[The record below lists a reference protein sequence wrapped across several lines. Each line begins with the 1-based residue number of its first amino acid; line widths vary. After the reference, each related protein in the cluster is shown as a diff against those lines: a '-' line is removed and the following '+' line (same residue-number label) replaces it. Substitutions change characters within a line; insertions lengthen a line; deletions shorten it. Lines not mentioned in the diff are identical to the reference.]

1 MSSTGSGYDSS
12 CGTFSPDG
20 RIFQVE
26 YAQKAVENSGTAIG
40 IKCSDGIV
48 IAVGKSQASKMLV
61 AGSNRRIFG
70 IDAHAGIAV
79 TGYAADGRQ
88 LVNRAREEAQS
99 YRDTYG
105 HKIIPSVLNNRLSL
119 YMHYFTIYGS
129 LRPFGA
135 NALLAAYDED
145 TKTPELY
152 MLDPSGSAFRFHGCS
167 AGKGANSAKTELE
180 KILNKH
186 GSSGITA
193 REAVVELA
201 KILHLIR
208 DQGKEKP
215 LEIEMGWLCAESS
228 FKHALVPAAL
238 VAAADASAKA
248 ALEGQHTEAPT
259 GALVQSMIDGRAGI
273 VVESSATEEKS
284 MELVE

>member
-1 MSSTGSGYDSS
+1 MSSTGSGYDYS

-26 YAQKAVENSGTAIG
+26 YAQKAVENSSTAIG

-48 IAVGKSQASKMLV
+48 IAVGKSQASRMLV
-61 AGSNRRIFG
+61 EGSNRTIFG
-70 IDAHAGIAV
+70 VDAHAGIAV

-88 LVNRAREEAQS
+88 IVSRAREEAQS

-105 HKIIPSVLNNRLSL
+105 HRVIPSILANRLSL

-135 NALLAAYDED
+135 TAILSAYDED

-152 MLDPSGSAFRFHGCS
+152 MLDPSGTSYRYHGCS
-167 AGKGANSAKTELE
+167 AGKGANAAKTELE
-180 KILNKH
+180 KILNRA
-186 GSSGITA
+186 GNDGITCQK
-193 REAVVELA
+193 AVMELG

-208 DQGKEKP
+208 DTSKEKP
-215 LEIEMGWLCAESS
+215 LELEMGWLCAETG
-228 FKHALVPAAL
+228 FKHAHVPKDLVLASDAAGK
-238 VAAADASAKA
+238 V
-248 ALEGQHTEAPT
+248 ALEGGATLAYTQQT
-259 GALVQSMIDGRAGI
+259 GSA
-273 VVESSATEEKS
+273 ATEEKT
-284 MELVE
+284 MEVE